1 MKKFFLFIAVIAAFS
16 LTSCGGGETSSV
28 PDGNSQA
35 TSVDPNDPA
44 QAIPQMSTSEEQ
56 ISATSTEQTAPE
68 VQASTAEQS
77 KPAN

>member
-68 VQASTAEQS
+68 VQASTAGQS